1 MIQLGDTLS
10 LKPCIEGGENIGPQ
24 PGRVT
29 WIHPEGRFYVAEFE
43 FARGDRRA
51 RFREAFFMERSRAP
65 EPELRDRNMSRV
77 YSNLDGRKIRDRK
90 KAKKQ

>member
-10 LKPCIEGGENIGPQ
+10 LKPSVEGGENIGPR
-24 PGRVT
+24 PGRVVY
-29 WIHPEGRFYVAEFE
+29 IHPEGRYYVAEFE

-51 RFREAFFMERSRAP
+51 RFREAYFMQRSRTR

-90 KAKKQ
+90 RKKN